1 MIVVLILFTT
11 LLLGYISFLLN
22 GKNDWKRIKVPL
34 LLYMS
39 GTFLLLYA
47 KLAVGDFF
55 LTFLLMLPALG
66 ILGLSTIWLFILS
79 VAKNGIG
86 KKLLRTTIFC
96 FITPILFLIGLNQE
110 TTFIFHKTD
119 YNIVSDALFKAVDN
133 GKINVGAEFST
144 HTYDQEKLKPF
155 LSERATDKMDRLRES
170 GGVYSIIIADRD
182 VIYFSHGA
190 AFQSISGIAITRN
203 GKDPEA
209 DKGLKSR
216 FFDGNTSF
224 RHLINEAYYFSD
236 GL

>member
-39 GTFLLLYA
+39 GIFLLLYA
-47 KLAVGDFF
+47 KLVVGDFF
-55 LTFLLMLPALG
+55 LMFLLMLPALG
-66 ILGLSTIWLFILS
+66 ILGVSLLWLFILS
-79 VAKNGIG
+79 VGKKGIG
-86 KKLLRTTIFC
+86 KKLLKTTAFC
-96 FITPILFLIGLNQE
+96 FITPFLFLIGLNQE
-110 TTFIFHKTD
+110 TTFIFHKAD
-119 YNIVSDALFKAVDN
+119 YTTVSDALFKAVDN
-133 GKINVGAEFST
+133 GQISVGDEFST

-155 LSERATDKMDRLRES
+155 LSDRAVEKMNRLKES
-170 GGVYSIIIADRD
+170 SGVYSIIIADRD

-203 GKDPEA
+203 GKDPGA
-209 DKGLKSR
+209 DEGLKSR

-224 RHLINEAYYFSD
+224 RHIINEAYYFSD